1 MKKNSEPLTPK
12 AFQPCKARGCNKPAV
27 RDGLCEK
34 HAREMELYSQI
45 ISDIGRKDKELCK
58 VPGCNNPRHAR
69 GYCNTHYGQLWRSGK
84 ISPEL
89 RPRRRS
95 RRSRK
100 DDSAIRIPKE
110 LERLNMQLAKARELY
125 NSVVGFESRLKWR
138 REIRHL
144 ENEIEKVKAE
154 LKPFEIEEKSPLSS
168 QDKQI

>member
-1 MKKNSEPLTPK
+1 MTAKNLQPPAPK
-12 AFQPCKARGCNKPAV
+12 SFTPCKARGCNKPASCN
-27 RDGLCEK
+27 DFCTK
-34 HAREMELYSQI
+34 HAEEIEKYSQI

-95 RRSRK
+95 RRNRGDK
-100 DDSAIRIPKE
+100 SAVMIPKE
-110 LERLNMQLAKARELY
+110 LETLNLQLAKAWELY
-125 NSVVGFESRLKWR
+125 DSVVGFENRIRWR

-144 ENEIEKVKAE
+144 EKEIKRVSAE
-154 LKPFEIEEKSPLSS
+154 LSRLQSANPPV
-168 QDKQI
+168 